1 MVDFSLDI
9 ATEAAKRWR
18 SRVESRYDDMKKM
31 AEGGLASVEP
41 PERVAMNI
49 ERLTEAI
56 IAPANESGQMKSAT
70 IGTSAKTKAVILE
83 DIARERIIG
92 EPDFLGAEFL
102 EKGLAVARF
111 VGRVNI
117 RSNTGV
123 TLGFGTGFMV
133 SPRLLMTNNH
143 VLESAASA
151 NFSHIEFDYQRDR
164 RGLMLPVF
172 TFRLQPDVFFM
183 TDKALDY
190 TIVAV
195 HPTSFNNQ
203 PLSHFAWSRLIVEQ
217 GKILISQPVNII
229 QHPRG
234 EIKQIVLRKNE
245 LIDLL
250 PDFAHYAA
258 DTQQGSS
265 GACVCNDLW
274 EVVALHHSG
283 VADMDENG
291 NILTNDGSIFTDGM
305 DPGSIRWVANE
316 GVRVSSIV
324 NDVKSKLNSLA
335 GEARDL
341 CEEMLNK
348 EAPNPLEIKEAAQTS
363 TGSKV
368 TAPAQTDLHAPKGNG
383 AGTSNGDAEWTIPLH
398 VTVKFGPA
406 QILRAVQAHA
416 GKGHA
421 TVPQIEEAV
430 TIDPNYGNRKGYS
443 ETFLGKVV
451 KLPVLSES
459 LKSKAAVNKQPPG
472 DDPYVLPYHHFS
484 IVMNK
489 DRGLA
494 FYTAVNIDGRK
505 DVNIRREKDKWFYDP
520 RIDRSEQIGEDLY
533 SSNPLDRGHL
543 VRRLDPAWGND
554 FEVAKVANDDTFH
567 FTNCSPQ
574 HQDFNQSKKVWA
586 GLEDYLLQNANN
598 LDLKISV
605 FSGPVFRENDK
616 KYRNYKLPREFWKV
630 AVMIKKDK
638 TLSATAYLLSQ
649 EKMIGNLESDFVFG
663 AYSTYQ
669 TSIEAIEKLTDF
681 DFQDLKAAQPAA
693 VKAVKL
699 DESVA
704 NNELTGF
711 EQIRI

>member
-9 ATEAAKRWR
+9 ATEAAKRWK
-18 SRVESRYDDMKKM
+18 SRVESRNDDMKKM
-31 AEGGLASVEP
+31 AEGGLAAVES

-56 IAPANESGQMKSAT
+56 IAPAAESGRGQSAL
-70 IGTSAKTKAVILE
+70 IGTSAKMKSVILE

-117 RSNTGV
+117 RSTTGV
-123 TLGFGTGFMV
+123 TRGFGTGFMV
-133 SPRLLMTNNH
+133 SPRLLITNNH
-143 VLESAASA
+143 VLENAASA
-151 NFSHIEFDYQRDR
+151 SFSHIEFDYQRDR
-164 RGLMLPVF
+164 RGLMLPVS

-195 HPTSFNNQ
+195 NPTSFNNQ
-203 PLSHFAWSRLIVEQ
+203 PLSNFAWSRLIVDQ
-217 GKILISQPVNII
+217 GKILITQPVNII

-245 LIDLL
+245 LIDIL

-283 VADMDENG
+283 VPDMDQNG

-305 DPGSIRWVANE
+305 DPETIRWVANE

-324 NDVKSKLNSLA
+324 NDVKSNLNSLV

-348 EAPNPLEIKEAAQTS
+348 EAPNPLEIKEAAQSS
-363 TGSKV
+363 TASKV
-368 TAPAQTDLHAPKGNG
+368 TVPAQADVHTPKGNG
-383 AGTSNGDAEWTIPLH
+383 VVTSHGEAEWTIPLH
-398 VTVKFGPA
+398 VTVKLGPA
-406 QILRAVQAHA
+406 QIFPEVQAHA
-416 GKGHA
+416 ADGQAVSH
-421 TVPQIEEAV
+421 IEEAV
-430 TIDPNYGNRKGYS
+430 TIDPNYGNRKGYN

-451 KLPVLSES
+451 KPPVLSES
-459 LKSKAAVNKQPPG
+459 LKFKAAVNKQPIG
-472 DDPYVLPYHHFS
+472 DDPYALPYHHFS

-520 RIDRSEQIGEDLY
+520 RIDRSQQIGEDLY

-543 VRRLDPAWGND
+543 VRRLDPAWGKD

-605 FSGPVFRENDK
+605 FSGPVFRENDQ
-616 KYRNYKLPREFWKV
+616 KYRKYKLPREFWKV
-630 AVMIKKDK
+630 AVMVKKDK

-649 EKMIGNLESDFVFG
+649 EKMIDNLESDFVFG

-669 TSIEAIEKLTDF
+669 TSIEAIENLTDL
-681 DFQDLKAAQPAA
+681 DFQDLKAAQPATI
-693 VKAVKL
+693 KAVKL
-699 DESVA
+699 EESVA